1 MKSMKV
7 TFWGTRGSYPL
18 HSPRHD
24 MLGGDTSCVE
34 IQTPSWP
41 GKIFFDAGSGLLHTE
56 PSQNL
61 DIIFLSHLHI
71 DHLLG
76 LPYFLGNKK
85 IAGGELRICSYGY
98 PNDDA
103 LAEALNTVYGPPGF
117 PVHLRTILPELE
129 IRAIAG
135 PQQLNQGLTLTPVPL
150 NHPGGCVGAR
160 LDCAASEKAVVYASD
175 HEHGTPADRNIEE
188 ACKGAN
194 LLIYDSSYDDE
205 DFNRYVGWG
214 HSTWQKALE
223 LGRNAKRV
231 AITHHESSRDNATAQ
246 KIKLA
251 IQNTTA
257 FLAHDKL
264 SVTL

>member
-1 MKSMKV
+1 MKV

-18 HSPRHD
+18 HTPTHD
-24 MLGGDTSCVE
+24 LLGGDTSCVE
-34 IQTPSWP
+34 IEIRGSM
-41 GKIFFDAGSGLLHTE
+41 GKIFFDAGSGLLHAQ

-61 DIIFLSHLHI
+61 DTIFLSHLHM

-85 IAGGELRICSYGY
+85 IAGGGLRICSYAY
-98 PNDDA
+98 PSDNA

-117 PVHLRTILPELE
+117 PVHLHTILPNLE
-129 IRAIAG
+129 IRALAG
-135 PQQLNQGLTLTPVPL
+135 TQELNQGLTLNPVPL

-160 LDCAASEKAVVYASD
+160 LDCDATQKSVVYASD
-175 HEHGTPADRNIEE
+175 HEHGTSADQNIEQ
-188 ACKGAN
+188 ACKGAD
-194 LLIYDSSYDDE
+194 LLIYDSSYDGD
-205 DFNRYVGWG
+205 DFDRYVGWG

-246 KIKLA
+246 KINVA

-264 SVTL
+264 CVTL